1 MLEILNIDLRRNME
15 TKKLSFNALGGYLL
29 FFVLCFTGISAFSQV
44 TGTINGYVRDA
55 KSMSPIGG
63 ISIRVLELE
72 KGTFTDSSGFFRLT
86 DLPTRTFTLEASGSG
101 FRTVQKFDIVV
112 TSGNTSEINFEMENT
127 VTELTNIVVR
137 ANFPKPVGVVNSV
150 QSLGIQEIAKYPGA
164 NFDMA
169 KVVQSLPGVSGSVG
183 FRNDIIIRGG
193 APNENAYY
201 LDGVEIPTINHFATQ
216 GAAGGPVGMLN
227 VSFIDKVTLHTSAFP
242 AKYDNPLSGVLQFRL
257 KEGNPDKIQGNVR
270 LSASEAAATLEGPLG
285 KRNGKTTFMASVRRS
300 YLQFIFK
307 IIELPFLPDY
317 WDYQYKINHKIDK
330 KNEISIIG
338 LGSIDNFTF
347 NKPEDATL
355 EQLAIL
361 DAIPLNTQ
369 RTNTIGVS
377 WRHAMPKGYW
387 QLVASKN
394 TLTNTA
400 DKFENNEEGDESKRI
415 LKYRSTED
423 ENRLRY
429 EINNNFGA
437 WQVGA
442 GAVLI
447 YANYENSTFQRRTY
461 GAIDFENEL
470 SFLRYGGYAN
480 ITRKFFDNRLT
491 ITGGVRTDG
500 NNFTETGN
508 DLGRTFSPR
517 LGFAYSLA
525 RGLNFNASVGR
536 YYKIPPYTIL
546 GYSENDKEVNNDVEY
561 IGSDHFVAGLEW
573 LPTSSIRVTAE
584 GFLKKYS
591 NYPVSFNRG
600 ISLANLGGDFGVLGN
615 EKVTSTGEGETY
627 GFELLFQKRLT
638 KHFYGI
644 MAYTYYYSKFSGD
657 DGVLL
662 PSAWDNRHLVS
673 FTGGYKF
680 GKNWEVGVRFRY
692 QGGSPYTPWD
702 NYLSLEN
709 YPFIS
714 EAVLDYPRLNT
725 LRLESFHAMDLRV
738 DKKFNFSKWSLDLFL
753 DIQNL
758 YNSLNPT
765 APGWTLKRNPDET
778 IATTT
783 GEPYN
788 PGVFGDPTAPNNR
801 QKAIGVLIPQDSGSR
816 LPSIGFVVEF

>member
-1 MLEILNIDLRRNME
+1 ME
-15 TKKLSFNALGGYLL
+15 TNKLTFRVLASFLL
-29 FFVLCFTGISAFSQV
+29 VFSIFFTGHTAFSQV

-55 KSMSPIGG
+55 KSMSPLGG
-63 ISIRVLELE
+63 ITVRVLELE
-72 KGTFTDSSGFFRLT
+72 KGTVTDSTGFFRLT
-86 DLPTRTFTLEASGSG
+86 ELPTRTVTLEASGSG

-112 TSGNTSEINFEMENT
+112 TSGNTSEINFEMENA

-193 APNENAYY
+193 APNENSYF

-347 NKPEDATL
+347 NEPEDATL

-361 DAIPLNTQ
+361 DAIPLNSQ

-377 WRHAMPKGYW
+377 WRHNMSRGYW

-429 EINNNFGA
+429 EINNNFGP

-447 YANYENSTFQRRTY
+447 YADYENSTYQRRTY
-461 GAIDFENEL
+461 GTVSYENEL
-470 SFLRYGGYAN
+470 GFLRYGGYAN

-491 ITGGVRTDG
+491 VTGGVRADG

-517 LGFAYSLA
+517 LAVAYSLA
-525 RGLNFNASVGR
+525 RGLNLNASVGR
-536 YYKIPPYTIL
+536 YYKIPPYTVL
-546 GYSENDKEVNNDVEY
+546 GYSENDKEVNKDVEY

-573 LPTSSIRVTAE
+573 LPSGSIRITAE
-584 GFLKKYS
+584 GFIKKYG
-591 NYPVSFNRG
+591 NYPVSSNLG

-644 MAYTYYYSKFSGD
+644 MAYTYYYSKFSGN

-692 QGGSPYTPWD
+692 QGGAPYTPWD

-709 YPFIS
+709 YPFTS
-714 EAVLDYPRLNT
+714 AAVLDYPRLNT
-725 LRLESFHAMDLRV
+725 FRLESFHAMDLRV

-758 YNSLNPT
+758 YNSINPT
-765 APGWTLKRNPDET
+765 APGWTLQRNPDET

-788 PGVFGDPTAPNNR
+788 PGVYGDPSAPNNR

-816 LPSIGFVVEF
+816 LPSVGFVIEF

>member
-1 MLEILNIDLRRNME
+1 MFQKLNEESWCAMDL
-15 TKKLSFNALGGYLL
+15 KKLTFNTLRVLSICIFL
-29 FFVLCFTGISAFSQV
+29 FIGSHSVFSQV
-44 TGTINGYVRDA
+44 TGTINGYARDA
-55 KSMSPIGG
+55 KSLMPLQG
-63 ISIRVLELE
+63 ITIRVVELDR
-72 KGTFTDSSGFFRLT
+72 GTTTDSSGFFRLT
-86 DLPTRTFTLEASGSG
+86 ELPTRTFTLEASGSG
-101 FRTVQKFDIVV
+101 YRAIQKFDIVV
-112 TSGNTSEINFEMENT
+112 TSGNTSEVNFEMET
-127 VTELTNIVVR
+127 AVTELANIVVK

-193 APNENAYY
+193 APNENVYY

-227 VSFIDKVTLHTSAFP
+227 VSFIERVTLHTSAFP
-242 AKYDNPLSGVLQFRL
+242 AKYDNPLSGVLQFKL
-257 KEGNPDKIQGNVR
+257 KEGNPDKVQGNVR

-285 KRNGKTTFMASVRRS
+285 KRNGKTTFMASIRRS

-317 WDYQYKINHKIDK
+317 WDYQYKLNHKIDK
-330 KNEISIIG
+330 KNEISVIG

-369 RTNTIGVS
+369 RTNTIGIT
-377 WRHAMPKGYW
+377 WRHAMARGYW

-400 DKFENNEEGDESKRI
+400 DKFENNEEGNEDKRI

-429 EINNNFGA
+429 EINNNFGG

-442 GAVLI
+442 GAVMI
-447 YANYENSTFQRRTY
+447 YANYDNSTYQRRSY
-461 GAIDFENEL
+461 GEISYENEL
-470 SFLRYGGYAN
+470 SFLRYGGYAS
-480 ITRKFFDNRLT
+480 ITRKFFDRLSV
-491 ITGGVRTDG
+491 TGGVRVDG
-500 NNFTETGN
+500 NNFMSTGN
-508 DLGRTFSPR
+508 ELGRTFAPR
-517 LGFAYSLA
+517 LSMAYNIA
-525 RGLNFNASVGR
+525 GGLNFNASVGR
-536 YYKIPPYTIL
+536 YYKIPPYTVL
-546 GYSENDKEVNNDVEY
+546 GYSENGKEVNDKVEY
-561 IGSDHFVAGLEW
+561 IESDHFVAGLEW
-573 LPTSSIRVTAE
+573 LPSSSIRITAE
-584 GFLKKYS
+584 GFFKKYG
-591 NYPVSFNRG
+591 NYPVSQNLG

-615 EKVTSTGEGETY
+615 ERVESTGEGETY

-644 MAYTYYYSKFSGD
+644 MAYTYYHSDFSGVN
-657 DGVLL
+657 GVLL

-680 GKNWEVGVRFRY
+680 GKNWEVGIRFRY
-692 QGGSPYTPWD
+692 QGGAPYTPWD
-702 NYLSLEN
+702 NFLSLEN
-709 YPFIS
+709 YPFTN
-714 EAVLDYPRLNT
+714 AGVLDYPRINT

-738 DKKFNFSKWSLDLFL
+738 DKKFNFNKWSLDLFL

-758 YNSLNPT
+758 YNSINPT
-765 APGWTLKRNPDET
+765 SPGWTLKRNPDET

-783 GEPYN
+783 GAPYN
-788 PGVFGDPTAPNNR
+788 PGIYGDPTAPNNR
-801 QKAIGVLIPQDSGSR
+801 QSAIGVILPQDSGSR